1 MGVALLSVAEKS
13 KLNIIMIVS
22 IFNDV
27 IGPVMRGPS
36 SSHCAAALRIGR
48 LARDLMGEDIK
59 DVLVEFDR
67 NGSLPT
73 THESQGS
80 DMGLFGGLLG
90 WDAAD
95 ERLPGSPQTLRNS
108 GVNIRIEIVD
118 AGDEHPN
125 TYRLSL
131 GNAREKHTL
140 IAISTGGGMMEV
152 INIDGFKVSLF
163 GDYHE
168 TLLSVVGGGAALVK
182 RLSELVEADE
192 IQLHEQ
198 CGKQLVQVKA
208 AHFLSD
214 EMIAELRKIC
224 PTLCVQ
230 RLAPVLPIATRKDT
244 QVPFTTCE
252 EMLLHD
258 AGRNTPL
265 WKLAVQYEMAR
276 GNLTEP
282 EVIAKM
288 AEIVRILRRS
298 IQQGIAGTQYDDR
311 VLGPQS
317 GKFFELMKGGR
328 LLDGGALNRIVLY
341 VSAMMEVKSSM
352 GVIVAAP
359 TAGACAALPG
369 AVIGMAE
376 EMKLSEDEM
385 AKALLASGLIGT
397 FIATRWTFAAEVGGC
412 QAEGGSAA
420 AMAAAALVTLAKGTL
435 PQAVAAASMAFQS
448 MLGLICDPVAN
459 RVEVP
464 CLGKN
469 VLAASNALSCANMAL
484 ADYDP
489 VIPFDE
495 VIETAQRVAGQMPR
509 ELRCT
514 ALGGLSI
521 TKTSLAIEARLAEKK
536 AAACGAASC
545 GCSH

>member
-1 MGVALLSVAEKS
+1 MSSTLP
-13 KLNIIMIVS
+13 VS

-48 LARDLMGEDIK
+48 LARDLMDGEIQ

-67 NGSLPT
+67 NGSLPS
-73 THESQGS
+73 THESHGS

-95 ERLPGSPQTLRNS
+95 ERLPGSPQALRGS
-108 GVNIRIEIVD
+108 GVRIRIETVD
-118 AGDEHPN
+118 AGDGHPN
-125 TYRLSL
+125 TYRLTL
-131 GNAREKHTL
+131 QNARERHSL

-152 INIDGFKVSLF
+152 ISVDDFAVSLF
-163 GDYHE
+163 GDYYE
-168 TLLSVVGGGAALVK
+168 TLLWLEGDARTIAQRVGEVVEVDEVLLHEDNGRFLVEVKTTRVLADETVNAFNKLASIRQVK
-182 RLSELVEADE
+182 RLS
-192 IQLHEQ
+192 
-198 CGKQLVQVKA
+198 
-208 AHFLSD
+208 
-214 EMIAELRKIC
+214 
-224 PTLCVQ
+224 
-230 RLAPVLPIATRKDT
+230 PVLPVLSRKGMS
-244 QVPFTTCE
+244 VPFTTCAD
-252 EMLLHD
+252 MLRYD

-265 WKLAVQYEMAR
+265 WKLAVAYEQAR
-276 GNLTEP
+276 GNLTEA
-282 EVIAKM
+282 EILSKM
-288 AEIVRILRRS
+288 VEIVRVLRRS

-311 VLGPQS
+311 VLGHQC
-317 GKFFELMKGGR
+317 GRFDTLMASGR

-341 VSAMMEVKSSM
+341 VSALMEVKSAM

-369 AVIGMAE
+369 AVIGLAE
-376 EMKLSEDEM
+376 EMQLSEVDM
-385 AKALLASGLIGT
+385 AKALLASGVIGV
-397 FIATRWTFAAEVGGC
+397 FIAAHWTFAAEVGAC

-420 AMAAAALVTLAKGTL
+420 AMAAAALVTLANGTL
-435 PQAVAAASMAFQS
+435 TQAVAAASMAFQS
-448 MLGLICDPVAN
+448 MIGLVCDPVAN

-469 VLAASNALSCANMAL
+469 VMAASNALSCANMAL

-495 VIETAQRVAGQMPR
+495 VVETAQRVANQMPR

-521 TKTSLAIEARLAEKK
+521 TPTSKAIEQRLAARKST
-536 AAACGAASC
+536 ACGTCACQS
-545 GCSH
+545 